1 MIDTTHNTQF
11 IQRKLNM
18 SPLEYCELVERGG
31 YAWLDKYFFHAPEVI
46 QASSYS
52 GLFWKWWVNEWN
64 IRDEAFVK
72 HVRFCN
78 PEIEQ
83 LDYYY
88 AVHSISKLIIHPNRF
103 AITEVNKILK
113 QIILQSL

>member
-1 MIDTTHNTQF
+1 MDTQHNTQF
-11 IQRKLNM
+11 IIRKLEFTH
-18 SPLEYCELVERGG
+18 LEYCELVEKSG
-31 YAWLDKYFFHAPEVI
+31 YAWLEKYFFHAPEVI

-52 GLFWKWWVNEWN
+52 QLFWKWWVNEWN

-83 LDYYY
+83 LDYYFQ
-88 AVHSISKLIIHPNRF
+88 VHSIQKLVIHPNRF
-103 AITEVNKILK
+103 AITEVNQILR
-113 QIILQSL
+113 QLILSAI